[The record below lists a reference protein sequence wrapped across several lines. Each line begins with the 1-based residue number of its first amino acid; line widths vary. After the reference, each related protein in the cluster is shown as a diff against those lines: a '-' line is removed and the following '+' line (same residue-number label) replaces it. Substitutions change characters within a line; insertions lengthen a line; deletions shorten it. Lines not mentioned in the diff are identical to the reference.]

1 MTQGIDPETYFSKVL
16 HTKHQAIETQVTQG
30 VLDAGADYNRN
41 RNAMIEQGLIKAER
55 SKIIWQSAPLPNDAF
70 AVSKALAAD
79 KAFVAR
85 LQAGT
90 GRRRRGAEEPA
101 RPAATALHR
110 FRQPRQRLLQA
121 DPRRRAGHRQAAGE
135 VITVRTLESRLL
147 DRFAGRLGFL
157 ALALAYALLVPPASP
172 RWRAKTNCRSG
183 ASRWPTWSRRRRVRP
198 AELSRCLVRQP
209 ASRIPQR
216 RRHPAARREPA
227 GSRTRYLA
235 GLGRATWTTVR
246 IATLGSLLGA
256 LLALPLGVLTARNL
270 AAPRALAW
278 PAKAILDVARSIHT
292 LVFGLV
298 LVGIVGL
305 GPTAGILAIALH
317 SMGTYGKLFAEAIE
331 SLDMAAIDA
340 VRSVGAGPV
349 QVFFNAVWPS
359 VLPQFVSSH
368 LYVWEFNIRDS
379 TILGIIGAGG
389 LGLLITEATSLFQWG
404 RLATVLIVVVAP
416 GLRLRRASRRIR
428 EALL

>member
-1 MTQGIDPETYFSKVL
+1 M
-16 HTKHQAIETQVTQG
+16 
-30 VLDAGADYNRN
+30 
-41 RNAMIEQGLIKAER
+41 
-55 SKIIWQSAPLPNDAF
+55 
-70 AVSKALAAD
+70 
-79 KAFVAR
+79 
-85 LQAGT
+85 
-90 GRRRRGAEEPA
+90 
-101 RPAATALHR
+101 
-110 FRQPRQRLLQA
+110 
-121 DPRRRAGHRQAAGE
+121 
-135 VITVRTLESRLL
+135 ITVRTLETRLL
-147 DRFAGRLGFL
+147 DRFAGRIGFL
-157 ALALAYALLVPPASP
+157 ALALAYALLVLACLASL
-172 RWRAKTNCRSG
+172 
-183 ASRWPTWSRRRRVRP
+183 ASEG
-198 AELSRCLVRQP
+198 ELTLGRQP
-209 ASRIPQR
+209 LANLVKT
-216 RRHPAARREPA
+216 AGEFARPSFLDVWFGNPHLEYRSDDGTLLRVENRQEVELA
-227 GSRTRYLA
+227 YLA

-256 LLALPLGVLTARNL
+256 LLALPLSVLTARNL

-278 PAKAILDVARSIHT
+278 PAKTILDVARSIHT

-389 LGLLITEATSLFQWG
+389 LGLLISEATSLFQWG
-404 RLATVLIVVVAP
+404 RLATVLIVIVVLVA
-416 GLRLRRASRRIR
+416 GFDAASRRIR